1 MKYKINLIRK
11 KQESF
16 FDSLIFFLL
25 NYLRYILVIT
35 QIIVIAVFFYKFKV
49 DQEIID
55 LKESVD
61 QKKEIVSISQPL
73 IKEAKA
79 LDLKMGYAN
88 KIITYQTKFGS
99 TLVYFLGRFPE
110 SLWLTSLKITGDSI
124 EAVGTGADA
133 NVIRFFYE
141 RLKKEKKF
149 KKIDLLNV
157 SKNMSGFSFLLKLSN
172 FQ

>member
-1 MKYKINLIRK
+1 MKYKINLLK
-11 KQESF
+11 KKKEGL

-35 QIIVIAVFFYKFKV
+35 QIVVIAVFFYKFKV

-61 QKKEIVSISQPL
+61 QKKEIIAISQPL

-79 LDLKMGYAN
+79 LDLKMGYLDS
-88 KIITYQTKFGS
+88 IIKNQTKTELMIG
-99 TLVYFLGRFPE
+99 YFLSFFPDGLWLE
-110 SLWLTSLKITGDSI
+110 SLKVNEDRVEATGFGPDASI
-124 EAVGTGADA
+124 IKG
-133 NVIRFFYE
+133 FYE

-149 KKIDLLNV
+149 AEIKLENV
-157 SKNMSGFSFLLKLSN
+157 AKNITDFSFTLKLSK
-172 FQ
+172 FK